1 MKNHYK
7 FVVPHSSETAQ
18 PIELIF
24 LRMIFLVG
32 RWYLKYKKQDQKLSR
47 SASGQSGPIKYEIN
61 FWLKG
66 PCKRFEVEHILC
78 V

>member
-1 MKNHYK
+1 MHQYGKGIK
-7 FVVPHSSETAQ
+7 EVVIIASDQ
-18 PIELIF
+18 CYLI
-24 LRMIFLVG
+24 
-32 RWYLKYKKQDQKLSR
+32 YLLKKRDQKLSR